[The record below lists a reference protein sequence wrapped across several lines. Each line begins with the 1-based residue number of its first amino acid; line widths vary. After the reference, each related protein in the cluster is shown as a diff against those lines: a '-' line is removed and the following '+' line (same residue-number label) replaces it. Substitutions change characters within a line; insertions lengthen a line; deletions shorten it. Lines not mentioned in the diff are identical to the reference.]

1 MCALPQAKE
10 TVVLPGGHVV
20 HTVTGH
26 KWVEIPLQY
35 PFPKENEE
43 KRMGECLQAKTMFTC
58 AHQVKCISSSFVCL
72 GTAEFP
78 DLQSSLLLRN
88 L

>member
-43 KRMGECLQAKTMFTC
+43 KRRVDENEEKEENGMWHRK
-58 AHQVKCISSSFVCL
+58 
-72 GTAEFP
+72 
-78 DLQSSLLLRN
+78 DL
-88 L
+88 